1 MILSPFLWSY
11 PFAWNPHFICNLWL
25 IFSTGMVNCRVSIS
39 RKQQIGLERKRFTS
53 GGGVMTYLH
62 PMARVWKC
70 VLKEQLLISK
80 IMYAWLCFLF
90 LVLLWFA
97 CQWLDGFLNDS
108 SNCIPFN
115 SIWHKSIADWT
126 STSIWE
132 ECDDCCPWE
141 FTEVHHHVPWQIN
154 FTGGDKLVTLGCF
167 HMDHLCI
174 ISSFSS

>member
-1 MILSPFLWSY
+1 MILSLFLWSY
-11 PFAWNPHFICNLWL
+11 PFSWNPHFICNLWL

-115 SIWHKSIADWT
+115 SIWHKST
-126 STSIWE
+126 
-132 ECDDCCPWE
+132 CRLNL
-141 FTEVHHHVPWQIN
+141 N
-154 FTGGDKLVTLGCF
+154 FYLGRMWWLLPMGIHWGPSSCTLTN
-167 HMDHLCI
+167 
-174 ISSFSS
+174 